1 MERNTITNMK
11 RILLNLLPVL
21 FLLASCSKTISESD
35 IKELNGYWEIEKAE
49 MPDGEVKEYT
59 VNTIVDFFEIENNKG
74 TRQKVMPQIDGE
86 YLTNEV
92 YENVEIVEVDGKT
105 MMKYHTEFADWQ
117 EQLIKV
123 SKDEL
128 IVQNEHDIK
137 YYYKRPI
144 PFSKK

>member
-1 MERNTITNMK
+1 MRKIFLS
-11 RILLNLLPVL
+11 ILPVL
-21 FLLASCSKTISESD
+21 FLLVSCSKTISESD

-49 MPDGEVKEYT
+49 MPDGEIKEYKI
-59 VNTIVDFFEIENNKG
+59 NTIVDFFEIQNNKG
-74 TRQKVMPQIDGE
+74 FRQKAMPQVDGQ

-92 YENVEIVEVDGKT
+92 QESIEIVQVDGKT
-105 MMKYHTEFADWQ
+105 IMKYHTDFADWQ
-117 EQLIKV
+117 EQLISL

-128 IVQNEHDIK
+128 VVQNEHDIK

>member
-1 MERNTITNMK
+1 MRKIFLTV
-11 RILLNLLPVL
+11 LPAL
-21 FLLASCSKTISESD
+21 FLMISCNKTISESD

-49 MPDGEVKEYT
+49 MPDGEIKEYKI
-59 VNTIVDFFEIENNKG
+59 NTIVDYFEIENNKG
-74 TRQKVMPQIDGE
+74 FRQKAMPQVNGE

-92 YENVEIVEVDGKT
+92 QESIEIMEIDGKT
-105 MMKYHTEFADWQ
+105 IMKYHTDFADWQ
-117 EQLIKV
+117 EQLITI

-128 IVQNEHDIK
+128 VVQNEHDIK

>member
-1 MERNTITNMK
+1 MI
-11 RILLNLLPVL
+11 
-21 FLLASCSKTISESD
+21 SCNKTISESD

-49 MPDGEVKEYT
+49 MPDGEIKEYKI
-59 VNTIVDFFEIENNKG
+59 NTIVDYFEIENNKG
-74 TRQKVMPQIDGE
+74 FRQKAMPQVNGE

-92 YENVEIVEVDGKT
+92 QESIEIVEIDGKT
-105 MMKYHTEFADWQ
+105 IMKYHTDFADWQ
-117 EQLIKV
+117 EQLITI

-128 IVQNEHDIK
+128 VVQNEHDIK